1 MNLQDIVVPDASTP
15 YNSAIDSHSRRAGV
29 PDGVGRDGP
38 AFARTVLSLVP
49 HQTIIVLD
57 FGSQFTQLIARR
69 LRELSV
75 YSEILP
81 FDTPMAEIAR
91 REPVGIILSGGP
103 KGVREAGAPRC
114 DPSVFSAG
122 APVLGICYGMQLMA
136 DALGGEVAAAPHRE
150 FGLATINIDTDAP
163 LFADIPPEL
172 RVWASHGDFVTSAPA
187 GFAVT
192 ARSTNAPVA
201 AMAAPARGLYGLL
214 FHPEVAHTDRGLDIL
229 RNFAF
234 GACGCAGDWTM
245 SSFVEEATE
254 RIRRQVGDGRVV
266 CGLSGGVDSTVAA
279 LLVHRA
285 IGDRLTC
292 VFVDNGVLRQDEAQQ
307 VRARFER
314 LRLPLVFIDASRVFL
329 DRLTGIVDPEQKR
342 KIIGATF
349 IDVFE
354 AEANKLGSF
363 DFLAQGTLYPD
374 VIESV
379 SVIGPSHV
387 IKSHHNVGGLPERMR
402 FKLVEPL
409 RLLFKDEVRAVGK
422 ELGLEDEFVWRQPFP
437 GPGLAVRII
446 GEVTD
451 SRLSLLRRAD
461 HIVAEEV
468 KRTGWYRRLWQSFA
482 VLLPVQS
489 VGVMGDA
496 RTYEYTIAIRAVESK
511 DGMTADWARLPHDLL
526 ATISSRI
533 VNEVK
538 GINRVVYDIS
548 SKPPSTIEWE

>member
-1 MNLQDIVVPDASTP
+1 MIRAKHLQDIVVRRRGSTP
-15 YNSAIDSHSRRAGV
+15 YNIATPFTAV
-29 PDGVGRDGP
+29 
-38 AFARTVLSLVP
+38 A
-49 HQTIIVLD
+49 HQTIVVLD

-75 YSEILP
+75 YSEIVP
-81 FDTPMAEIAR
+81 FDTPIDAIR
-91 REPVGIILSGGP
+91 RRNPVGIILSGGP
-103 KGVREAGAPRC
+103 KSVSEEGAPHC
-114 DPSVFSAG
+114 ESAVFGAG
-122 APVLGICYGMQLMA
+122 VPILGICYGMQLMTS
-136 DALGGEVAAAPHRE
+136 ALGGEVAPAPHRE
-150 FGLATINIDTDAP
+150 FGLATIRIAPDAP
-163 LFADIPPEL
+163 LFGSIPDEL
-172 RVWASHGDFVTSAPA
+172 RVWASHGDFVAAAPA

-192 ARSTNAPVA
+192 ATSANAPVA
-201 AMAAPARGLYGLL
+201 AMAAPDRRMYALL
-214 FHPEVAHTDRGLDIL
+214 FHPEVAHTDRGSDIL
-229 RNFAF
+229 RNFAYEI
-234 GACGCAGDWTM
+234 CGCSGDWTM
-245 SSFVEEATE
+245 ASFVKEATDK
-254 RIRRQVGDGRVV
+254 IREQVGSGRVV

-279 LLVHRA
+279 MLIHRA
-285 IGDRLTC
+285 VGDRLTC
-292 VFVDNGVLRQDEAQQ
+292 IFVDNGVMRQDEADQIQ
-307 VRARFER
+307 ARFER
-314 LRLPLVFIDASRVFL
+314 LALPLVFADAADLFL
-329 DRLTGIVDPEQKR
+329 TRLVGVVDPEQKR

-354 AEANKLGSF
+354 EEAKKRGSF

-379 SVIGPSHV
+379 SVVGPSHV

-409 RLLFKDEVRAVGK
+409 RMLFKDEVRAVGK
-422 ELGLEDEFVWRQPFP
+422 ELGLDDEFVWRQPFP
-437 GPGLAVRII
+437 GPGLAVRIL
-446 GEVTD
+446 GEVSA
-451 SRLSLLRRAD
+451 SRLNLVRRAD

-468 KRTGWYRRLWQSFA
+468 KRAGWYRRLWQSFA

-511 DGMTADWARLPHDLL
+511 DGMTADWAKLPHELL

-538 GINRVVYDIS
+538 GINRVVYDVS

>member
-1 MNLQDIVVPDASTP
+1 MNLQDIVVQPGSTP
-15 YNSAIDSHSRRAGV
+15 YNSVSPV
-29 PDGVGRDGP
+29 
-38 AFARTVLSLVP
+38 T
-49 HQTIIVLD
+49 HQTIVVLD

-69 LRELSV
+69 LRELSI

-81 FDTPMAEIAR
+81 HNTSMAEIVR
-91 REPVGIILSGGP
+91 RSPVGVILSGGP
-103 KGVREAGAPRC
+103 KSVHEDGAPRC
-114 DPSVFSAG
+114 DPAVFEIG
-122 APVLGICYGMQLMA
+122 VPVLGICYGMQLMT

-150 FGLATINIDTDAP
+150 YGLATIRIAPDAP
-163 LFADIPPEL
+163 LLAAVGAGDRSSAGEL
-172 RVWASHGDFVTSAPA
+172 RVWASHGDFVKSAPA

-192 ARSTNAPVA
+192 ATSANAPVA
-201 AMAAPARGLYGLL
+201 AMAAPDRRMYALL
-214 FHPEVAHTDRGLDIL
+214 FHPEVAHTDRGTEIL
-229 RNFAF
+229 RSFAYDV
-234 GACGCAGDWTM
+234 CGCTGDWTM
-245 SSFVEEATE
+245 SSFVDEAIG
-254 RIRRQVGDGRVV
+254 RIRAQVGDGRVV

-279 LLVHRA
+279 LLIHRA
-285 IGDRLTC
+285 IGNRLTC
-292 VFVDNGVLRQDEAQQ
+292 IFVDNGVMRQDEAQQ
-307 VRARFER
+307 IRKRFER
-314 LRLPLVFIDASRVFL
+314 LALPLVFADAVDLFL
-329 DRLTGIVDPEQKR
+329 DRLAGIVDPEQKR

-354 AEANKLGSF
+354 EEARKLGSF

-387 IKSHHNVGGLPERMR
+387 IKSHHNVGGLPDRMR

-409 RLLFKDEVRAVGK
+409 RLLFKDEVRAVGA

-437 GPGLAVRII
+437 GPGLAVRIL
-446 GEVTD
+446 GEVTA
-451 SRLSLLRRAD
+451 SRLNLVRRAD

-468 KRTGWYRRLWQSFA
+468 KRAGWYRRLWQSFA

-511 DGMTADWARLPHDLL
+511 DGMTADWARLPHELL